1 MKPRGRPSRASLEV
15 VPLRPAPDRPPPAP
29 DRPQPP
35 ADLGEPERVIWAGV
49 FLDYRQSTRLAVD
62 VLRSGLESHQRA
74 RECRETIARDGATVA
89 GRDGQLRA
97 HPLLAVE
104 RDARAAW
111 LAAVKLLGLEL

>member
-1 MKPRGRPSRASLEV
+1 MKRGRPSRASLEV
-15 VPLRPAPDRPPPAP
+15 VPLRPVDDRPQPVA

-35 ADLGEPERVIWAGV
+35 AHLGEPERTIWTNV
-49 FLDYRQSTRLAVD
+49 FLDYRQSTRLAID

-74 RECRETIARDGATVA
+74 RECRETIARDGATVT

-97 HPLLAVE
+97 HPLLSVE